1 MKAMFESD
9 RRAFLGQTAAL
20 AGLAIFPKS
29 LYGFGFASA
38 PVRVAIIGA
47 GRQGRAIIGE
57 LGKIEG
63 VEIAAMCDVDQV
75 RLDAGLRR
83 TRGAIGYLSHEALL
97 EKADSFDA
105 VIVSTPTHL
114 HRKPAEDCIAAGKHV
129 YVDGPL
135 ASTIEDAAAIAR
147 AARSASTVFQ
157 SGMQG
162 RSNPVYTLARTFFR
176 SDSVRDLVSIHAQ
189 QNRKNTW
196 RVPADNAERDRALNW
211 RLDPSVTL
219 GLAGE
224 LGTQQMDTVCWF
236 TGKYPVSV
244 RGLGSV
250 RLHKDGREVADTVSC
265 QLAFEDGAVMSY
277 EATLANSYGGTFE
290 TLFGTNAA
298 IRLAGTH
305 AWMFKEA
312 DAPTQGWEV
321 YANRQQFHNDEGIT
335 LIAGATQ
342 LASQGKLQEG
352 IGLPHAPLY
361 YALGD
366 FLKSVSTGA
375 DVACSADEGYRAAVV
390 GIKAAQAVATGQTV
404 SITEADLRVV

>member
-1 MKAMFESD
+1 MFESD
-9 RRAFLGQTAAL
+9 RRTFLGQTA
-20 AGLAIFPKS
+20 GLAAFALMPKS
-29 LYGFGFASA
+29 LYAFGFSGAA
-38 PVRVAIIGA
+38 VRVAIIGA

-57 LGKIEG
+57 LAKIDG
-63 VEIAAMCDVDQV
+63 VEIAALCDVDST

-83 TRGAIGYLSHEALL
+83 TRGAIGYAAHEALL
-97 EKADSFDA
+97 DKADTFDA
-105 VIVSTPTHL
+105 VFIATPTHL
-114 HRKPAEDCIAAGKHV
+114 HRKPVEDCIAAGKHV
-129 YVDGPL
+129 YCDGPL

-147 AARSASTVFQ
+147 AARSAGTVFQ

-162 RSNPVYTLARTFFR
+162 RSNPVYTLARSFFR

-189 QNRKNTW
+189 QNRKASW
-196 RVPADNAERDRALNW
+196 RVPADSPDRDRALNW
-211 RLDPSVTL
+211 RLDPDVTL

-224 LGTQQMDTVCWF
+224 LGTQQIDTVCWF

-250 RLHKDGREVADTVSC
+250 RLHRDGREVADTISC
-265 QLAFEDGAVMSY
+265 QLAFEDGAVMTY
-277 EATLANSYGGTFE
+277 DATLANSYGGTFE

-298 IRLAGTH
+298 IKLAGTH

-361 YALGD
+361 YAVGD
-366 FLKSVSTGA
+366 FLKSVASGA
-375 DVACSADEGYRAAVV
+375 NVACSAEEGYRATVV

-404 SITEADLRVV
+404 SIAESDLRVS